1 MIKPRRKLTEI
12 NVNSTPAVILEA
24 ETPREITV
32 IPERDVNEV
41 STVNIEDVEKT
52 MNNDKI
58 DLALFSNENKVEIA
72 KKTET
77 EIVKT
82 MMFNQGSNDLRS

>member
-1 MIKPRRKLTEI
+1 
-12 NVNSTPAVILEA
+12 
-24 ETPREITV
+24 
-32 IPERDVNEV
+32 
-41 STVNIEDVEKT
+41 

-82 MMFNQGSNDLRS
+82 MMFNQGSNDLRSQELEQRMIDSEA